1 MQQAYVFQPD
11 YWSMWTPVSSFPW
24 ERNCQGPANAFASF
38 LLPPFYCPFLFRRL
52 CRCLILSSFVPI
64 PCLALS
70 FSPSRCVQHMVTL
83 PLLPHSKRQGK
94 HLGDVQSRLAVK
106 NLGADSTVLIE
117 NLEASGGTTSKQ
129 ASKQTNKRGCV
140 NWKMNRCNVICNHK
154 HFPYNNCVIHRNIC
168 LLFSNLAK
176 FPTSLLSQFNTCRT

>member
-1 MQQAYVFQPD
+1 MNATGLRFSAWLLEHVNSRLLLSVGEELSRPSQCLCVF
-11 YWSMWTPVSSFPW
+11 SSSP
-24 ERNCQGPANAFASF
+24 F
-38 LLPPFYCPFLFRRL
+38 LLSLPAPPSVSVSHPVLVCAYSMFGPFILSLSLRATHGDITPPPFKTARKASW
-52 CRCLILSSFVPI
+52 RCTVKACCQKSW
-64 PCLALS
+64 
-70 FSPSRCVQHMVTL
+70 SRFYR
-83 PLLPHSKRQGK
+83 PNWKPG
-94 HLGDVQSRLAVK
+94 
-106 NLGADSTVLIE
+106 
-117 NLEASGGTTSKQ
+117 ASGGTTSKQ